1 MIKFALGASV
11 AIGALFGLSAAQ
23 AAPSFQSPAVQGQ
36 VAASDAVKVEWFHS
50 RWRSHHRW
58 GSDRDR
64 HHDWDRDRRRHRDH
78 DRDRDRDRDRDHR
91 RDRY

>member
-11 AIGALFGLSAAQ
+11 AVGALFGLSAAQ

-58 GSDRDR
+58 GSDRRDR
-64 HHDWDRDRRRHRDH
+64 DHDRDRRRG
-78 DRDRDRDRDRDHR
+78 RDRDRDRDRDHR